1 MLPAGVIDRKSKF
14 AANSNETARDVCPWH
29 GTRVPPLKQ
38 KKDGFIGYSYRVSL
52 IAHNLESF
60 CEVSIDSFDEH
71 WIVIRTR

>member
-1 MLPAGVIDRKSKF
+1 VLPAGVIDRKSKF